1 MKKFIT
7 AVFCTALALSSG
19 LTAYAAENLDRD
31 YIEAEIWEDIWNGK
45 GDNGVDYPEASYK
58 HHLLDDWLDKNYG
71 SDDYDWTEIGE
82 LRYEYKDYYRHMIEN
97 WDFEDDNEGDWT
109 IATEDN
115 HYSFYMLN
123 GAWQM
128 IDKNGDTVDTFPPF
142 STLEEDESET
152 AGGYE
157 IHDDGED
164 SPRVIGEVTARTDT
178 ASEGGSAAEGN
189 DTAEDSTKPS
199 EGNSEG
205 SGANPLPVI
214 AGVAAL
220 AGVGGAGYYIMKKRK

>member
-19 LTAYAAENLDRD
+19 ITAYAAENLDRD

-58 HHLLDDWLDKNYG
+58 HHLLDKWLDENYG

-97 WDFEDDNEGDWT
+97 WDFEDDNEGGWT

-205 SGANPLPVI
+205 TGVNSLAII
-214 AGVAAL
+214 AGEAAL
-220 AGVGGAGYYIMKKRK
+220 TGVGGAGYYIMKKRK

>member
-19 LTAYAAENLDRD
+19 LTAYAAENLDRE
-31 YIEAEIWEDIWNGK
+31 YIEAEIWEDMWNGK
-45 GDNGVDYPEASYK
+45 GDNGIDYPEASYK

-82 LRYEYKDYYRHMIEN
+82 LRYEYKDYYRHMVED
-97 WDFEDDNEGDWT
+97 WDFEDDNEGGWT
-109 IATEDN
+109 IDTEDN
-115 HYSFYMLN
+115 HYSFYMR
-123 GAWQM
+123 GGMWQM

-164 SPRVIGEVTARTDT
+164 SPRVIGEVTARTET
-178 ASEGGSAAEGN
+178 ASEGVSSAEGN
-189 DTAEDSTKPS
+189 DTAVSPSGGS

-205 SGANPLPVI
+205 SGVNSLAII